1 MKKKFTFVA
10 LTLLLG
16 LFSWSASAQNVSIYG
31 ATGISDG
38 STYATIK
45 DAFDA
50 INANTSGV
58 NTDNISVRID
68 NSTTETATA
77 VLSPS
82 KGVNTLTTAT
92 GSGYQAPVITLT
104 GGTTSAAGSVTTT
117 ITNGVITS
125 ITMTGATWTVAATV
139 SIATPAGGGTRA
151 TATASGTSG
160 NTTFIITNGGTG
172 YGPNATFT
180 GDGTGA
186 AVNVIMTTAAT
197 TVSGAGPRT
206 ITPDPV
212 GLTYAL
218 TCPGSGYTSAP
229 TCAISAVAGGTGATV
244 DVASLYPSIEFGKLA
259 IYPTVAGATISGAV
273 GLISI
278 VGRTNV
284 TIDGRVNRT
293 GTPTVG
299 STDNLTISSTHAT
312 NPTIAFNSNAQN
324 DTVQYCTLKGQQAT
338 TSLGI
343 LNFGTGASLT
353 NGNGLNVIDHN
364 LFAPSGTIPQ
374 YGIYA
379 QGNSAFPNVSNKITN
394 NEFKDLI
401 AQYNTSTTINILGG
415 VTTPQNDNYTISGN
429 SFYNSL
435 LNCYTADQKNREIIR
450 IGLAAASFGGA
461 SFGGSHTISGNYIGG
476 SAAGCS
482 GTLTKTAIAAP
493 FFAMTLFLSPSV
505 SGGGLSRIDGNTIKN
520 ISWANDYFPASWTG
534 INIAGTGGVFIGSTT
549 PNSIGDNTTNGSIT
563 VSNTGAASANIV
575 LISIGTTGSVVCQN
589 NKIGSITGLSNTAN
603 YSLNVTCITKTAGA
617 GTTTISN
624 NIIGST
630 TQTNSISS
638 TSSGTL
644 NQAFVGINC
653 QGTVTNTISNNTIA
667 NIANTSTTGNNY
679 GINING
685 AGATTT
691 VNGNL
696 VHSISI
702 TGATGGLLLGIY
714 SANGTNT
721 ITNNIVK
728 LGDNNPAEIR
738 AMGDASGATST
749 SNYHNTIYV
758 SGNPASGALG
768 SACIWSGGTTNI
780 RNYKNN
786 ILVNTRTN
794 SGGSATGKHYGL
806 NATVK
811 SGAGTISANGND
823 YVSTGTNGFLGRY
836 STDKTALPIVT
847 GNDANSVTVTP
858 SFVNAGG
865 TAASDYKLTS
875 ATSMTGVSGTSVGFD
890 YDGATRGATGIIG
903 AFEMASLT
911 TSATTL
917 DGLNY
922 KSGSGPSVVLHS
934 FDVSG
939 DAISGNITV
948 TAPTNFE
955 VSKTGVTSEFT
966 PSVTV
971 AAISGSV
978 ATTPIYVRLV
988 AGLSA
993 NTYTGDVTVAATG
1006 ADSKTVACTGIVDVP
1021 TGMET
1026 IASGVR
1032 VFASFGAI
1040 KVIGATA
1047 GDAIEVYN
1055 GLGQKVKTLTA
1066 NQNDM
1071 SITLSSKGIY
1081 VIKVG
1086 SSANKIILQ

>member
-1 MKKKFTFVA
+1 MKKRITLVTLTFI
-10 LTLLLG
+10 LG
-16 LFSWSASAQNVSIYG
+16 LFSWSAMAQVSIYG
-31 ATGISDG
+31 ATGITDG
-38 STYATIK
+38 TSYTTLK
-45 DAFDA
+45 GAFDA
-50 INANTSGV
+50 INANASGV
-58 NTDNISVRID
+58 NTDNISVQISD
-68 NSTTETATA
+68 NTTETATA
-77 VLSPS
+77 VLNPS
-82 KGVNTLTTAT
+82 MGVSTLTTVA

-125 ITMTGATWTVAATV
+125 ITMTGGTWTAPPTV

-172 YGPNATFT
+172 YGPTATFT

-186 AVNVIMTTAAT
+186 AINVIMTTAAT
-197 TVSGAGPRT
+197 TVSGAASPRT
-206 ITPDPV
+206 VTPATV

-229 TCAISAVAGGTGATV
+229 TCAISAVAGGTGGTV
-244 DVASLYPSIEFGKLA
+244 EVASLYPSIEFGKLA
-259 IYPTVAGATISGAV
+259 IYPTIAGATISGAV

-284 TIDGRVNRT
+284 TIDGRVNRS

-312 NPTIAFNSNAQN
+312 NPTITFNSNAQN

-364 LFAPSGTIPQ
+364 LFAPSGTIPT

-415 VTTPQNDNYTISGN
+415 VTTPQNDNYTISDN

-450 IGLAAASFGGA
+450 IGLAASSFGGA

-476 SAAGCS
+476 NAAGCS
-482 GTLTKTAIAAP
+482 GTLTKTSIAAP

-505 SGGGLSRIDGNTIKN
+505 SGGGLSRINGNTIKN

-534 INIAGTGGVFIGSTT
+534 INIGGTGGVFIGSTT
-549 PNSIGDNTTNGSIT
+549 PNTIGDNTTNGSIT

-575 LISIGTTGSVVCQN
+575 LISIGTSGSVVCQN
-589 NKIGSITGLSNTAN
+589 NKIGSITGLSNTPN
-603 YSLNVTCITKTAGA
+603 YSLSITCITKTATA

-624 NIIGST
+624 NIIGRT
-630 TQTNSISS
+630 TQSNSISS

-644 NQAFVGINC
+644 IQSFTGINF
-653 QGTVTNTISNNTIA
+653 QGTGTGTISNNIIA
-667 NIANTSTTGNNY
+667 NIANTTTTGQTY
-679 GINING
+679 GMTMNG
-685 AGATTT
+685 VGATTT

-696 VHSISI
+696 IHSMSV
-702 TGATGGLLLGIY
+702 TGATTGLLIGLY

-721 ITNNIVK
+721 FTNNIVR
-728 LGDNNPAEIR
+728 LGDASIVEIR

-794 SGGSATGKHYGL
+794 SGGSATGKHYAL
-806 NATVK
+806 NMTTNV
-811 SGAGTISANGND
+811 SGTISVNGND
-823 YVSTGTNGFLGRY
+823 YVASGTNGFLGRY
-836 STDKTALPIVT
+836 SNTDKSALPIVT
-847 GNDANSVTVTP
+847 SNDANSKTLDP
-858 SFVNAGG
+858 LFANAGG
-865 TAASDYKLTS
+865 TNAVDYKPTVGML
-875 ATSMTGVSGTSVGFD
+875 GVSGTSVGFD
-890 YDGATRGATGIIG
+890 YAGTARANGTMGAYEIAPV
-903 AFEMASLT
+903 LT
-911 TSATTL
+911 TSVSML

-922 KSGSGPSVVLHS
+922 RSGSGPEVALHS

-939 DAISGNITV
+939 GTSLSGDITV

-955 VSKTGVTSEFT
+955 VSKTGLTGEFT
-966 PSVTV
+966 SSVTV
-971 AAISGSV
+971 APTSGSV

-988 AGLSA
+988 AGLSV

-1032 VFASFGAI
+1032 VFASYGAI
-1040 KVIGATA
+1040 KVIGANA
-1047 GDAIEVYN
+1047 GDAIDVYN
-1055 GLGQKVKTLTA
+1055 SLGQKVKSLTA
-1066 NQNDM
+1066 NQTDM
-1071 SITLSSKGIY
+1071 SILLSSKGIY

-1086 SSANKIILQ
+1086 SSTNKVIFK